1 MVPNHRPQQEI
12 FRNMAMRPDNR
23 FTTGGSAWSQPLGR
37 ASVDT
42 AALDAGLR
50 AYMLRVYN
58 WMASG
63 LVVTAIVSY
72 VIANTSLSQAFYT
85 VGRRADGYV
94 GTTPTILG
102 WAALLAPLGFVLAL
116 SFGINKMSRGTVQAL
131 FWAFAAA
138 MGASMANL
146 FAVYVGTSIAST
158 FLVTAG
164 MFAAV
169 SIYGYTTKSDLTR
182 MGSFLMMG
190 LFGIIIAGLVNMFI
204 GSTALQLAISV
215 IGVVVFVGLTAYD
228 TQRIKGDYLEYAYA
242 EGSDEAAKR
251 SVFDALGLYLNFVNL
266 FQLLLQFMG
275 VRQSSSE

>member
-1 MVPNHRPQQEI
+1 
-12 FRNMAMRPDNR
+12 MALRPDNR
-23 FTTGGSAWSQPLGR
+23 FTTGGSAWTQPLGR
-37 ASVDT
+37 ASTDA

-63 LVVTAIVSY
+63 LALTAIVSY
-72 VIANTSLSQAFYT
+72 VIANTSAAQAFYT
-85 VGRRADGYV
+85 LGRTQSGYV
-94 GTTPTILG
+94 TTQPTLLG
-102 WAALLAPLGFVLAL
+102 WAAILAPLGFVLAL
-116 SFGINKMSRGTVQAL
+116 SFGVNRMSRSTVQAL

-146 FAVYVGTSIAST
+146 FAIYVGTSIAST

-164 MFAAV
+164 MFAAI
-169 SIYGYTTKSDLTR
+169 STYGYTTQRDLTK
-182 MGSFLMMG
+182 MGSFMMMG

-204 GSTALQLAISV
+204 GSTVLQLAISV

-228 TQRIKGDYLEYAYA
+228 TQRIKNDYVEYAYA
-242 EGSDEAAKR
+242 AGSDEAAKR

-275 VRQSSSE
+275 VRNQSE